1 MGETKVVG
9 CCERTAACQLVT
21 TNLVLAVCGV
31 VMMIFSTI
39 ILLKVTAGFAI
50 AILSVG
56 GFMILLSIYG
66 CWSSKDSADC
76 RIYLYIVLLCMALL
90 AQVVLAVWYLV
101 NPDIMEDAA
110 NKGCETKSS
119 DGDYVCDAD
128 CKSCQA
134 SVQVRPAALDWSL
147 RMCAC
152 TWCWLKN
159 QSCWL
164 GPLSVG
170 CRTSRIMC
178 DLIAQR
184 WRSCCVW
191 CWALRQLR
199 YSPHAANRALP
210 TAGTRSTRVYWRNL
224 AKHSLHYGLDMGPM
238 RRFLP
243 PKAHHI
249 KSEGP
254 TLSTSSRS

>member
-134 SVQVRPAALDWSL
+134 SVQDVKNYVRSHSTAVAVVLCVVLGVEAIAILSACCKQSL
-147 RMCAC
+147 AHSRNAEHKSLLAVSYTHLRAHETPEHLVCRLLLEKKKNKCYKIQMRLLFP
-152 TWCWLKN
+152 LK
-159 QSCWL
+159 
-164 GPLSVG
+164 
-170 CRTSRIMC
+170 
-178 DLIAQR
+178 LIYIA
-184 WRSCCVW
+184 V
-191 CWALRQLR
+191 
-199 YSPHAANRALP
+199 
-210 TAGTRSTRVYWRNL
+210 
-224 AKHSLHYGLDMGPM
+224 
-238 RRFLP
+238 
-243 PKAHHI
+243 
-249 KSEGP
+249 
-254 TLSTSSRS
+254 TLT